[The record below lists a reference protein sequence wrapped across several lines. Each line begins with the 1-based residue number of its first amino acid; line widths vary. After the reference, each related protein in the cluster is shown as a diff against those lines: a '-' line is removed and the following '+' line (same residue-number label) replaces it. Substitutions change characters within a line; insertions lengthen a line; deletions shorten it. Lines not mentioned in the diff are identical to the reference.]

1 MIVFLYNCIYNKY
14 EGDNMHLAIIMD
26 GNGRYGKKKY
36 FSRSMGHRDGAEKL
50 YDVCK
55 WCFNLGIDYLT
66 VYAFSTENWKR
77 PANEVEYLMS
87 LPAIFIDKYLSQL
100 MKNDIKIDT
109 IGDLS
114 ALPEKTVKVL
124 QRAIETTANNKTMTL
139 VFALNYGG
147 RSDIV
152 NAVNSFINEKPN
164 VKISEEDINQRIS
177 THLYP
182 DVDLMIR
189 TSLDYRLSNFLLWQ
203 LSYAELCFVDCYW
216 PDFSGDKFEKVVED
230 YKSRQRRFGGL
241 V

>member
-1 MIVFLYNCIYNKY
+1 
-14 EGDNMHLAIIMD
+14 
-26 GNGRYGKKKY
+26 
-36 FSRSMGHRDGAEKL
+36 
-50 YDVCK
+50 
-55 WCFNLGIDYLT
+55 
-66 VYAFSTENWKR
+66 
-77 PANEVEYLMS
+77 
-87 LPAIFIDKYLSQL
+87 
-100 MKNDIKIDT
+100 
-109 IGDLS
+109 
-114 ALPEKTVKVL
+114 
-124 QRAIETTANNKTMTL
+124 MTL

>member
-1 MIVFLYNCIYNKY
+1 
-14 EGDNMHLAIIMD
+14 
-26 GNGRYGKKKY
+26 
-36 FSRSMGHRDGAEKL
+36 
-50 YDVCK
+50 
-55 WCFNLGIDYLT
+55 
-66 VYAFSTENWKR
+66 
-77 PANEVEYLMS
+77 MS
-87 LPAIFIDKYLSQL
+87 LPAIFIDKYLNQL

>member
-1 MIVFLYNCIYNKY
+1 MNQLNHV
-14 EGDNMHLAIIMD
+14 AIIMD
-26 GNGRYGKKKY
+26 GNGRWAK
-36 FSRSMGHRDGAEKL
+36 SHNMARSMGHYYGTENVYNIAIKAKELNIK
-50 YDVCK
+50 V
-55 WCFNLGIDYLT
+55 LT
-66 VYAFSTENWKR
+66 LYAFSTENWKR

-164 VKISEEDINQRIS
+164 IKISEEDIHQRIS
-177 THLYP
+177 TH
-182 DVDLMIR
+182 
-189 TSLDYRLSNFLLWQ
+189 
-203 LSYAELCFVDCYW
+203 
-216 PDFSGDKFEKVVED
+216 
-230 YKSRQRRFGGL
+230 
-241 V
+241 

>member
-1 MIVFLYNCIYNKY
+1 M
-14 EGDNMHLAIIMD
+14 A
-26 GNGRYGKKKY
+26 
-36 FSRSMGHRDGAEKL
+36 RSMGHYYGTENVYNIAIKAKELNIK
-50 YDVCK
+50 V
-55 WCFNLGIDYLT
+55 LT
-66 VYAFSTENWKR
+66 LYAFSTENWKR

>member
-1 MIVFLYNCIYNKY
+1 MNQLNHV
-14 EGDNMHLAIIMD
+14 AIIMD
-26 GNGRYGKKKY
+26 GNGRWAK
-36 FSRSMGHRDGAEKL
+36 SHNMARSMGHYYGTENVYNIAIKAKELNIK
-50 YDVCK
+50 V
-55 WCFNLGIDYLT
+55 LT
-66 VYAFSTENWKR
+66 LYAFSTENWKR
-77 PANEVEYLMS
+77 PANEIEYLMS
-87 LPAIFIDKYLSQL
+87 LPARFIDKYLNQL